1 MFHFNFKF
9 LNNLSLDK
17 AKKVLTE
24 NKSLKALGI
33 VFGDIGTSP
42 IYTIAVIFAY
52 LKVTNENVLGVVSLI
67 IWTLTL
73 LVTIQYVWFAMG
85 ISERNEGGTIILK
98 NIIEKYAKSAKEVAF
113 ITIIS
118 YIALSLLIGDSVI
131 TPAIS
136 ILSAVEGISLIPI
149 FKNVATD
156 TVIFISVIITVGL
169 FWYQYK
175 GTEKIAK
182 IFSPVMLL
190 WFIMIG
196 ASGLFSLIYMP
207 GILLKVIN
215 PYYALRFVFNEN
227 IPVSGII
234 AHGIISLFI
243 LSDVILSATGGEALY
258 ADMGHI
264 GRKPIT
270 KAWFF
275 VFVMLILNYTGQ
287 GAFLLAHKTDK
298 NAFFEMLF
306 SQSHIFYTP
315 ALILSIMATIIAS
328 QAVISG
334 IFSIVYQLINNRII
348 PLLKIDYKSSEIQ
361 SQIYI
366 SFANW
371 FLFISVLTA
380 IIMFRTSN
388 NLAMAYGLAV
398 SGTMTFTGILIN
410 MHFYHKKRYVML
422 FISLITT
429 FADIIFFASNLLY
442 KTAEGGYFAL
452 IIATIPFIAIMI
464 YTKGQKKLHSVY
476 KMTDL
481 KVFLK
486 EYEDRYSNFTKLKGT
501 SLFFASLS
509 DKVSPYIVKTMFDNN
524 IMYEKNIFVSI
535 ERTEK
540 PYGITDILKGDIA
553 LGLSQLTIS
562 AGYSEVVDVEEILK
576 QHNIDE
582 TVIFYGFEDIVSVNP
597 FWRIFALIKKL
608 SPSFVRFYKLP
619 AEKVHGVMVR
629 VKM

>member
-1 MFHFNFKF
+1 M
-9 LNNLSLDK
+9 NNPSLDK

-52 LKVTNENVLGVVSLI
+52 LRVTSENVCGVISLI
-67 IWTLTL
+67 IWTLIL

-98 NIIEKYAKSAKEVAF
+98 NIIEKYAKSAKEIAF
-113 ITIIS
+113 ISVIS

-136 ILSAVEGISLIPI
+136 ILSAVEGINLIPV
-149 FKNVATD
+149 FKNVTTD
-156 TVIFISVIITVGL
+156 TVIFIAVIITVSL
-169 FWYQYK
+169 FWYQHK

-190 WFIMIG
+190 WFVVIG
-196 ASGLFSLIYMP
+196 ASGFASLMYTP
-207 GILLKVIN
+207 EILLRVIN
-215 PYYALRFVFNEN
+215 PYNALSFLFNGSISAN
-227 IPVSGII
+227 RLIS
-234 AHGIISLFI
+234 HGIISLFV

-264 GRKPIT
+264 GREPIT
-270 KAWFF
+270 KAWYF
-275 VFVMLILNYTGQ
+275 VFIMLVLNYTGQ
-287 GAFLLAHKTDK
+287 GAFLLSHRADK
-298 NAFFEMLF
+298 NTFFEMLY
-306 SQSHIFYTP
+306 SQSHLFYFP
-315 ALILSIMATIIAS
+315 ILILSILATIIAS

-410 MHFYHKKRYVML
+410 MHFYHKKRYFML

-429 FADIIFFASNLLY
+429 FADIMFLASNLLY

-452 IIATIPFIAIMI
+452 IIATIPFITIML

-486 EYEDRYSNFTKLKGT
+486 EYEYRYSNFTKLKGT

-509 DKVSPYIVKTMFDNN
+509 DKVSPYIIKTMFDNN

-540 PYGITDILKGDIA
+540 PYGITDALKEDIA
-553 LGLSQLTIS
+553 PGLSQLAVS

-576 QHNIDE
+576 QYNIDE
-582 TVIFYGFEDIVSVNP
+582 TVIFYGFEDIVSANP
-597 FWRIFALIKKL
+597 LWRIFALIKKL